1 MSIIT
6 QNRRRV
12 LTSGEV
18 DVFSDIDV
26 AYSVR
31 KIVPTWTKAVMK
43 VRRTGDN
50 QTRYVFFNGVDLLDA
65 VIGTDSSTPSA
76 TTFPSWYGSSTV
88 YVEEWISQNYTNT
101 VVADKVLTQ
110 TSTGLQPILVSL
122 GSINLKNGKPFLDFN
137 GTSTEMITAGNITSF
152 SGNNNSM
159 FSVTHNDT
167 SANAGYF
174 FSSSNVAVDGY
185 TMQSSRDSATSR
197 IGFFIPTTGNSA
209 IAVLPSVSNNS
220 DQLAQ
225 SIIADAT
232 TLKGYLNGVVTATAV
247 KEGASLAGNMVIGRR
262 WDSNFLNGGIQEL
275 ISFPLNKTSGV
286 GALNANINN
295 YFSIY

>member
-1 MSIIT
+1 
-6 QNRRRV
+6 
-12 LTSGEV
+12 
-18 DVFSDIDV
+18 
-26 AYSVR
+26 
-31 KIVPTWTKAVMK
+31 
-43 VRRTGDN
+43 
-50 QTRYVFFNGVDLLDA
+50 
-65 VIGTDSSTPSA
+65 
-76 TTFPSWYGSSTV
+76 
-88 YVEEWISQNYTNT
+88 
-101 VVADKVLTQ
+101 
-110 TSTGLQPILVSL
+110 
-122 GSINLKNGKPFLDFN
+122 
-137 GTSTEMITAGNITSF
+137 
-152 SGNNNSM
+152 M

-185 TMQSSRDSATSR
+185 TMQSSRDASSSR

-275 ISFPLNKTSGV
+275 ISFPSNKTSGV